1 MTFLEKTKNKI
12 TKDSNSENVTHIL
25 TLVHSNI
32 VNNDY

>member
-1 MTFLEKTKNKI
+1 MAFLERTKNKI
-12 TKDSNSENVTHIL
+12 IKDSNGENVTHIL